1 MSNEQKIKI
10 NGDSFLL
17 MDSYT
22 NYRIEDSFIHRTNK
36 LTEFNGNGESKKH
49 IGSYRNQNGKRL
61 SDFYNYQTWG
71 KPHRDSNGQKTINS
85 AVKNNAVISATCFFT
100 KSNLLKYLESAKE
113 EYFAQEQKYHQDIK
127 EYYNDRL
134 TELQDLD
141 SEVLMF
147 TIYDSSD
154 DIDNR
159 QNRGYIRSDDLIWSI
174 WRKLVLPKIS
184 YLNIS
189 KLKRI
194 GGSNESFYY
203 FKILL
208 DYEFK
213 SFSHPS
219 LFNTEKHFLPKYSQ
233 SNSSNRPYSQELFK
247 TLVHEHMPQCPFT
260 KITDERL
267 LTASHIK
274 PNAQCLKE
282 NKKSEA
288 EDYLNG
294 LSLSPTYDRLF
305 DKGYITFSDEGNLI
319 CGSEVNSY
327 SWGKLSINP
336 NSYKRYNI
344 MPEGREKYLEYH
356 RNVVFS
362 GNIKEHIL

>member
-1 MSNEQKIKI
+1 
-10 NGDSFLL
+10 
-17 MDSYT
+17 
-22 NYRIEDSFIHRTNK
+22 
-36 LTEFNGNGESKKH
+36 
-49 IGSYRNQNGKRL
+49 
-61 SDFYNYQTWG
+61 
-71 KPHRDSNGQKTINS
+71 
-85 AVKNNAVISATCFFT
+85 
-100 KSNLLKYLESAKE
+100 
-113 EYFAQEQKYHQDIK
+113 
-127 EYYNDRL
+127 
-134 TELQDLD
+134 
-141 SEVLMF
+141 MF
-147 TIYDSSD
+147 SIYDSSD
-154 DIDNR
+154 DIDKR
-159 QNRGYIRSDDLIWSI
+159 QNRGYIRSDDPIWLL

-189 KLKRI
+189 KLTRI
-194 GGSNESFYY
+194 GGSNEPFYY

-219 LFNTEKHFLPKYSQ
+219 LFDPKEDLPPKYSQ
-233 SNSSNRPYSQELFK
+233 SNPVNRPYSQEKFK
-247 TLVHEHMPQCPFT
+247 KHVHEHMPQCPFT

-282 NKKSEA
+282 KKLSEA
-288 EDYLNG
+288 EDFLNG
-294 LSLSPTYDRLF
+294 LTLSPTYDRLF

-319 CGSEVNSY
+319 CGNEVNSY